1 MITECGSGIT
11 DETQVSIVCISVC
24 SAEVKYKSVFIFR
37 LVYTRPFFSKIVK
50 HMINPPQVCVFVL
63 YFTFL
68 TLLFTQ
74 RTLGNIVL

>member
-37 LVYTRPFFSKIVK
+37 LVCTRPFFSKIVK